1 MSIRIEV
8 LSFYFIDSTVS
19 PDITS
24 KALPQRQDEVIAEK
38 NAIISAMQQEL
49 IRAETANIA
58 QENTITTLCDQ
69 IDRLQ
74 QQLEDFKAQLIT
86 KERIV
91 STLVSE
97 AKSNGYGDEHYVN
110 GRVKSNYSN
119 GENHHL
125 MDTPTT
131 MSSLK
136 RSKLIKQHSFES
148 MTVKEE
154 IILTIS
160 PCEEDAE
167 NQVSNTLI

>member
-1 MSIRIEV
+1 M
-8 LSFYFIDSTVS
+8 
-19 PDITS
+19 
-24 KALPQRQDEVIAEK
+24 PQRQDEVFAEK

-74 QQLEDFKAQLIT
+74 HQLDDCKAQLVT

-91 STLVSE
+91 STLVNE
-97 AKSNGYGDEHYVN
+97 AKSNGYGDERYIN
-110 GRVKSNYSN
+110 GRAKSNYSS

-125 MDTPTT
+125 VDTPTT

-160 PCEEDAE
+160 PCEEEDA
-167 NQVSNTLI
+167 NQVNNVTIYSIKLRKYVANQH